1 MKFEKTNQYDPHF
14 VSQNLMGPNAMKI
27 VETLSLKLPLKE
39 GMRILDLGCGTGL
52 TSIFLAKEYG
62 VTVYATD
69 LWISP
74 TDNFSR
80 IQKFNLENKVI
91 PIYADA
97 HSLPYSEKYFDGV
110 ISVDSYQYFGNQ
122 EGYLEK
128 HLLPLIKKDGFLA
141 VVMPGMQEGYTD
153 GIMPDEIKPFIPE
166 SAFNFYS
173 CSWWIRLWRKING
186 IDLLECKEMGI
197 FKEAWQDWLDSDH
210 PYAIKD
216 RDMIKADQGKYFNL
230 VQMIAKVK

>member
-1 MKFEKTNQYDPHF
+1 MNFEKTNQYDSKF
-14 VSQNLMGPNAMKI
+14 ISENLMGPNSMK
-27 VETLSLKLPLKE
+27 VLEELSQNLPLKE

-74 TDNFSR
+74 TENFKR
-80 IQKFNLENKVI
+80 IQQFELENKVI

-97 HSLPYSEKYFDGV
+97 HALPYAEGYFDAV
-110 ISVDSYQYFGNQ
+110 ISVDAYHYFGNQ

-128 HLLPLIKKDGFLA
+128 HLLPLIKKGGFLA
-141 VVMPGMQEGYTD
+141 IAMPGMKEGFLE
-153 GIMPDEIKPFIPE
+153 GVMPEEIKPFIPE

-173 CSWWIRLWRKING
+173 CSWWNRLWSKIPA
-186 IDLLECKEMGI
+186 IEILKCSEMES
-197 FKEAWQDWLDSDH
+197 FKEAWQDWLATDH

-216 RDMIKADQGKYFNL
+216 RDMIAADNGKYFNL
-230 VQMIAKVK
+230 VQLIAKVK